1 MSAGTSDLRR
11 ETVKTK
17 VASEALTE
25 QAAQFINEGGRC
37 ASHLLF
43 CEFIDNSL
51 HAMAQRRAEAARGEL
66 LDDWIEVHLIY
77 DYDTRGGAR
86 LTHVAILDSARRRPP
101 PARRPQPAAHR
112 SARCAALAPAAP
124 ADLASVH
131 APGRAAAQA
140 APA

>member
-25 QAAQFINEGGRC
+25 QAAQFITEGGRC

-51 HAMAQRRAEAARGEL
+51 HAMAQRRA
-66 LDDWIEVHLIY
+66 DQNPK
-77 DYDTRGGAR
+77 
-86 LTHVAILDSARRRPP
+86 AIRKLSTKGKSRHFAT
-101 PARRPQPAAHR
+101 
-112 SARCAALAPAAP
+112 
-124 ADLASVH
+124 
-131 APGRAAAQA
+131 
-140 APA
+140 

>member
-86 LTHVAILDSARRRPP
+86 LTHVAILDRASANGHVSV
-101 PARRPQPAAHR
+101 AGLVA
-112 SARCAALAPAAP
+112 SAPCAL
-124 ADLASVH
+124 LHSCV
-131 APGRAAAQA
+131 GRVLTVC
-140 APA
+140 